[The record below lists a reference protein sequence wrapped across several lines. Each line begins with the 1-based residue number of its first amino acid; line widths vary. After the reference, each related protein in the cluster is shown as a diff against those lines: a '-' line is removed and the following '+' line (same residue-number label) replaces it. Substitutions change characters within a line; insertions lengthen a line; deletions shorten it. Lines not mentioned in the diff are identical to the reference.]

1 MKPQQPPQPPLKQ
14 QWQLQKP
21 PVLKQPLRLRHYN
34 QVPSL
39 SWVSITFFIHIHLQ
53 YLINE
58 YILYI
63 CSTDYRSVT
72 VIHWNNILFH
82 YVGCCRESSPK
93 IQNEISIICGFDKL
107 LVGRM
112 MHYRLRLIKV
122 FFYFSL
128 HSTPIQLLFGCGN
141 SLRMVSASDISACES
156 GCNARSDCDGFTFKN
171 GRCYLKPRGCN
182 LTRVNNLRY
191 YRKN

>member
-1 MKPQQPPQPPLKQ
+1 MGNSIFSFGFARITE
-14 QWQLQKP
+14 
-21 PVLKQPLRLRHYN
+21 VRH
-34 QVPSL
+34 
-39 SWVSITFFIHIHLQ
+39 
-53 YLINE
+53 
-58 YILYI
+58 I
-63 CSTDYRSVT
+63 CFTDYRSVT

-93 IQNEISIICGFDKL
+93 IQNEISNICGFDKL

-122 FFYFSL
+122 FFISAYTVHRS
-128 HSTPIQLLFGCGN
+128 SSCSGGN
-141 SLRMVSASDISACES
+141 SLRMVSASDISSCKS

-171 GRCYLKPRGCN
+171 GRCYLMPRGCN